1 MRERSNDTLEAW
13 KAVWVL
19 LLLSALAGQTVGQ
32 SNGTP
37 FTLNYRKAVY
47 RGGTQT
53 WDIAQGADGVM
64 YFANNN
70 GLLEF
75 DGHEWRLTPVSNQT
89 ILRSIAQGQDGRI
102 YAGAQDELGYFA
114 PDERGVLSYRSLKKG
129 YPIGALRFE
138 DVWNI
143 EAVNGAVYFQTVDR
157 IFCWSGDSLQL
168 IHSPA
173 ELAFMGQANGR
184 LFVHAEGKGLMEL
197 SGRELRFLAE
207 LPPDAGLLSGIL
219 PLSSDTILFTTLR
232 GEILALAEEQ
242 LSPWQTPADAF
253 LRRNRIYTA
262 ALLPQQRLALGTS
275 QGGILLLDAQRQP
288 LAHLHKGNG
297 LQNNNILNL
306 YADQQGN
313 LWAATDNGIDC
324 VLANSPFSFLTPDG
338 ELEGTAYAAL
348 VVEGNIYLG
357 TSNGAYWAD
366 WEQRSALEGMGFS
379 LVENTQGQV
388 WGLAALEGT
397 ALLGHHDGPL
407 LLDGRAARLL
417 ADYKGAWTFLP
428 LEGHPGFMVGGSYY
442 GLYLFKKSGLG
453 WRLLRKVEGLEESCR
468 ILAAGEEGVIWVAHP
483 YRGIFRVV
491 LSKDLE
497 VTKLDFFTQADG
509 LPSDNFNH
517 VFKINKEVVFGTA
530 QGVYR
535 FDEQTGRFERHPA
548 YEAFFPPGQRVQ
560 QLVEGPDGHVWFA
573 AGEEVGLLEV
583 EDAGLRKA
591 VRKRLLPPLA
601 GRLVGGFELIYPYD
615 EDHVLFGTERGFILY
630 DRRAPLPDAPRS
642 RVLIRQVQVRERQD
656 SLVFVE
662 RYLTGREPA
671 RVSARFGHRHNAFR
685 FAFALPEFGEAPY
698 VRYSYQLEGLETAWS
713 PWTEKT
719 EREYT
724 NLPPGSYAFR
734 VKALRQDG
742 SESEPAE
749 YRFEIAPPWY
759 ASPTAFLI
767 YALLALAGLLALV
780 LLPQR
785 RFRRERESLQTE
797 HRKREEAHLQ
807 QQKVALQELERLK
820 NEKLQAEINYKNKE
834 LASATLHLLQK
845 GEILARIGEELH
857 KIAKQS
863 AEAETRK
870 SLQSLVRILEQDT
883 RLDEDWEQFAQHFDQ
898 VHSDFLKRLRE
909 QYPQLTPKDQRLCAY
924 LRMNLSSKEAA
935 QLLNISVRG
944 VEVSRYRLRKKM
956 GLNSDDNLTEVLMGV

>member
-1 MRERSNDTLEAW
+1 MSRKFEKEMALC
-13 KAVWVL
+13 KAGLIL
-19 LLLSALAGQTVGQ
+19 LLLGGLCGTVSSQGL
-32 SNGTP
+32 GTP
-37 FTLNYRKAVY
+37 FTLNYRKAAY

-53 WDIAQGADGVM
+53 WDIAQGPDGVM
-64 YFANNN
+64 YFANND

-75 DGHEWRLTPVSNQT
+75 DSYEWRQAPVSNQT
-89 ILRSIAQGQDGRI
+89 ILRSLALGNDGRI

-114 PDERGVLSYRSLKKG
+114 PDERGVLRYHSLKPS
-129 YPIGALRFE
+129 YSADPLRFE
-138 DVWNI
+138 DIWNI
-143 EAVNGAVYFQTVDR
+143 ELVGAAVYFRAMDR
-157 IFCWSGDSLQL
+157 IFFLSADSLQL
-168 IHSPA
+168 IRPPA
-173 ELAFMGQANGR
+173 ELTFMGQADGR
-184 LFVHAEGKGLMEL
+184 LFTHVEGVGLMEL
-197 SGRELRFLAE
+197 KGKELQFLAAV
-207 LPPDAGLLSGIL
+207 PPGAGPLSGIL
-219 PLSSDTILFTTLR
+219 PLSRDTILFTSLK
-232 GEILALAEEQ
+232 GGILALAGGQ
-242 LSPWQTPADAF
+242 LSPWRTSADDF
-253 LRRNRIYTA
+253 LRLNRIYTA
-262 ALLPQQRLALGTS
+262 AVLPQERLALGTS
-275 QGGILLLDAQRQP
+275 RGGILILDAQRRP
-288 LAHLHKGNG
+288 LAHLHIGNG
-297 LQNNNILNL
+297 LQNNNILKL
-306 YADQQGN
+306 FADQQGN

-348 VVEGNIYLG
+348 VAEGSIYLG
-357 TSNGAYWAD
+357 TSNGVYRAD
-366 WEQRSALEGMGFS
+366 WAQRSALEGMGFS
-379 LVENTQGQV
+379 LVDNTQGQA
-388 WGLAALEGT
+388 WGLAALDGT
-397 ALLGHHDGPL
+397 VLLGHHDGPL
-407 LLDGRAARLL
+407 LLEGGRARLL
-417 ADYKGAWTFLP
+417 ADYRGAWTFLP
-428 LEGHPGFMVGGSYY
+428 LEGHPDHMVGGGYY

-453 WRLLRKVEGLEESCR
+453 WRLLRKIEGLEESCR
-468 ILAAGEEGVIWVAHP
+468 ILAAGGHGVVWVAHP
-483 YRGIFRVV
+483 YRGVFRVA
-491 LSKDLE
+491 LNQDLE
-497 VTKLDFFTQADG
+497 VTQLDFFTQADG

-535 FDEQTGRFERHPA
+535 FDEQAGRFERHPA

-591 VRKRLLPPLA
+591 VSKRLLPPLA

-630 DRRAPLPDAPRS
+630 DRRASLPDAPRS
-642 RVLIRQVQVRERQD
+642 RVLIRQVQVREEED

-662 RYLTGREPA
+662 RYLPGHEPA
-671 RVSARFGHRHNAFR
+671 RASTRFGHRHNAFR

-698 VRYSYQLEGLETAWS
+698 VRYSYQLEGLETSWS

-724 NLPPGSYAFR
+724 NLPPGNYAFR

-759 ASPTAFLI
+759 ASPTAFLV

-785 RFRRERESLQTE
+785 RFRREREYLQTE

-807 QQKVALQELERLK
+807 QQEAALQELARLK

-845 GEILARIGEELH
+845 GEILARIGDELH

-956 GLNSDDNLTEVLMGV
+956 GLSSDDNLTEVLMGI